1 MNFPATFAKSTFV
14 DSGVRE
20 GGLCNDSPRIY
31 SPGGLSVQR
40 QSLTIRALIDDG
52 YRGR

>member
-20 GGLCNDSPRIY
+20 GGLCNDSRIY